1 MKEKKMK
8 EKKRKEKKRK
18 EKKRKEKKRIEKEK
32 EKSTE
37 VEEVPEIWTRER
49 LKKNRK
55 QRIITFFFLYI
66 ETNNFDFEEG
76 KSTKLLLDSFFGL
89 IVDIMNFNYPNKL
102 SSDYK

>member
-1 MKEKKMK
+1 MKGT
-8 EKKRKEKKRK
+8 KRKEKKRK
-18 EKKRKEKKRIEKEK
+18 VKKKRK

-66 ETNNFDFEEG
+66 ETNNFDFEEKRREKPQNYSVG
-76 KSTKLLLDSFFGL
+76 SFFRF
-89 IVDIMNFNYPNKL
+89 IVDIIKFN
-102 SSDYK
+102 

>member
-1 MKEKKMK
+1 MKEKERKDK
-8 EKKRKEKKRK
+8 TRQEKKKKR
-18 EKKRKEKKRIEKEK
+18 K

-66 ETNNFDFEEG
+66 ETNNFDFEE
-76 KSTKLLLDSFFGL
+76 KRRENHKITSGL
-89 IVDIMNFNYPNKL
+89 FL
-102 SSDYK
+102 